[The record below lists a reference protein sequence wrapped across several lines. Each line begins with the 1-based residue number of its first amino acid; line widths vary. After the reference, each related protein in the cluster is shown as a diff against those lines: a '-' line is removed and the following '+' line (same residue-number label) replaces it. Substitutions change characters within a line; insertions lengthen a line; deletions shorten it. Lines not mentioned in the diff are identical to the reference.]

1 MEGFDVSVTTT
12 QFGQLPALL
21 LRAPDGA
28 EATITLYGAHLVSWK
43 PALGAGAA
51 PQERMFMSSLSALDG
66 SRAIRGGVPVIFPQF
81 AERGEG
87 MRHGFA
93 RVSTWRVLDSGD
105 RDGAAFAL
113 LGLNQDELSPQASS
127 AWAYAFEL
135 ALRVSVQGANLA
147 MTLEV
152 RNTGT
157 HPFSFSSALHTYHLV
172 EDVEAVRIDGVQP
185 ETLAL
190 TDKLDQVFERIAG
203 AITFDN
209 GADKLLLQQSGFTDA
224 VVWNPGAADAAALSD
239 LEDEEYRR
247 FVCIEPALLQP
258 QILEPGGSWKGDYRV
273 GPATS

>member
-1 MEGFDVSVTTT
+1 VSVTTT